1 MEELQSARN
10 ILSDE
15 IQKMQQDIKNLEVKQ
30 EATSQRCQ
38 ALEDQYGRL
47 ATVSLEIPYLFML
60 PDKYEWF
67 SGRES
72 ELENLDSLLKS
83 TETIS
88 ETKVQIASVCGLGGT
103 GKTSLAAEYAH
114 RSKDYFGG
122 GVFWFSGE
130 NSDNFARSVEE
141 HAVPFGTSHDASP
154 YRTLLKTLE
163 KISAIEKPWLL
174 VLDNMDEFDLSP
186 NMKILL
192 SGPWK
197 GRVKG
202 SGHILITTRRQPKV
216 MGKIIRNF
224 KKSKCLQLGCFS
236 PEDGKLF
243 VFKRTG
249 LICDNETSAKASK
262 LVETLGGLPLAL
274 EQACAYVSNLSCD
287 LTEYLEHYKKFSLEL
302 LDEEDATSVTLC
314 ESPERLAVRTTWLL
328 NFDYIKKST
337 KGNIAVRFLHACA
350 FFNPNEIQQE
360 LINPGKPPIEDEAYR
375 EYVDT
380 PLGSSLIFKLLTDF
394 SLFKKGKSSS
404 LTVHHL
410 VQEVIREE
418 LKSSDA
424 EISSLVDAIRFLS
437 FAFSKC
443 PSPDGLV
450 DSDIK
455 SRHDRASI
463 SATNPF
469 LFHTWQTL
477 CLHAQEVLSNF
488 KSFQVLDERILGPET
503 ARIIYE
509 LALDLNVRSKTDEA
523 RECFNF
529 AHKIIDLSKAPLT
542 ESELASLFPRE
553 VPLPESLRRY
563 IFYSCA
569 TPRDSTDSSTSDG
582 QERIGSKRKM
592 EEMQVNSDFRYQDSS
607 AMAEANSVEPNLL
620 YDRALAY
627 IHSKQYKNA
636 LAESENYIL
645 KRPTCWLGF
654 CTKALALH
662 GLNELWEAN
671 SFAAL
676 AFYYNRNVFRE
687 CQLFNDVFST
697 LEKRIHICDTSSRL
711 TDVLMKQTSQL
722 QADSESPS
730 RIIIIEPGD
739 YVVNSDDLSTY
750 SSQFFFKRFLSF
762 GLLIDDCILLGV
774 DRTKSSVVTLKNSH
788 PELRPRIGEQCHDC
802 VFWRN
807 VMVSNISFVIS
818 GGNWESQSDSTATW
832 TNCSFS
838 SILKEDKSNIFRC
851 LGTDTFRSCKFEN
864 CAGLLTLG
872 RTVLQKCVFSGS
884 ESSGVHVNKSARL
897 EMKECKVFGN
907 ETGIFIEKA
916 PESCNVTNCDI
927 FDNKWEGVSIHEATT
942 NVKVENC
949 RIYQNNRNGISV
961 QDSSSAIV
969 SKNEIFENGWRG
981 ISTVCNGRCTV
992 SHNKIYGNKSGGVQV
1007 VPVEKPLQPSI
1018 VQFNEIFEN
1027 RGHDIYCEI
1036 TIRDTP
1042 TETSVNLS
1050 SNGLQQLDYFHR
1062 NTDMFERAKCNKN
1075 KCYNNEDQDRSH
1087 KSDDYSDYC
1096 FYCRKKC
1103 SKKCKKCK
1111 VATYCNKECQKHDWE
1126 KHKKECRGLLKK
1138 STVCLDIP
1146 EKEGLDIAEHGI
1158 CLPETSPQHPGL
1170 APKGELFFSPPK
1182 SGDTFL
1188 VKLLAA
1194 DEEWH
1199 SNSDGPV
1206 FTICDRSR
1214 TINGVLDRKCYSKL
1228 FNIVRECGINSTF
1241 VDGWKKKFF
1250 WALHHEKDQT
1260 KLRVFVTKFPPHQD
1274 W

>member
-1 MEELQSARN
+1 MEELQSVRI

-47 ATVSLEIPYLFML
+47 ATVGVEIPYLFVL

-141 HAVPFGTSHDASP
+141 HAVRFGISHDASP
-154 YRTLLKTLE
+154 YRTLLETLE

-174 VLDNMDEFDLSP
+174 VLDNMDEFDLSL
-186 NMKILL
+186 NIKILL

-197 GRVKG
+197 GTVKG
-202 SGHILITTRRQPKV
+202 SGHILITTRREPKV

-224 KKSKCLQLGCFS
+224 KESKCLQLGCFS

-249 LICDNETSAKASK
+249 LICDTETSAKASK
-262 LVETLGGLPLAL
+262 LVETLGRLPLAL

-287 LTEYLEHYKKFSLEL
+287 LTEYVEHYKKFSLEL
-302 LDEEDATSVTLC
+302 LDEENATSVTLC
-314 ESPERLAVRTTWLL
+314 ESPQRLTVRTTWLL

-350 FFNPNEIQQE
+350 FFNSNEIQQE

-380 PLGSSLIFKLLTDF
+380 QLGSSHILKLLTDF

-418 LKSSDA
+418 LKSNDA

-443 PSPDGLV
+443 PSPGGLV

-477 CLHAQEVLSNF
+477 CLHAQEVLSNL

-509 LALDLNVRSKTDEA
+509 FALDLNVRSKTDEA

-542 ESELASLFPRE
+542 ESELANLFPRE

-569 TPRDSTDSSTSDG
+569 TPRDSIDSSTSDR
-582 QERIGSKRKM
+582 QEKTESKRKM
-592 EEMQVNSDFRYQDSS
+592 EKMHVNSDFRK

-627 IHSKQYKNA
+627 IHSKEYKNA
-636 LAESENYIL
+636 LAESEDYIL
-645 KRPTCWLGF
+645 NRPTCWLGF

-662 GLNELWEAN
+662 GLNDLWEAN

-730 RIIIIEPGD
+730 RIIIIKPGD
-739 YVVNSDDLSTY
+739 YVVNCDDLSIY
-750 SSQFFFKRFLSF
+750 SSHAIFKSPLSF
-762 GLLIDDCILLGV
+762 GLLIDNCILLGV
-774 DRTKSSVVTLKNSH
+774 DRTKSSVVTLKNSD
-788 PELRPRIGEQCHDC
+788 PGLRAKIGEACPDR

-838 SILKEDKSNIFRC
+838 SILEEDKSNIFRC

-884 ESSGVHVNKSARL
+884 ESSGVHVNTCACL

-907 ETGIFIEKA
+907 ETGIYIEKA

-927 FDNKWEGVSIHEATT
+927 FDHKWAGVSIHEATT

-949 RIYQNNRNGISV
+949 RIYQNNCNGIFV

-969 SKNEIFENGWRG
+969 SKNEIFENGWNG
-981 ISTVCNGRCTV
+981 ISTVCNSRCTV
-992 SHNKIYGNKSGGVQV
+992 SHNKIYGNKFGGVQV
-1007 VPVEKPLQPSI
+1007 VPVKKPFQPSI
-1018 VQFNEIFEN
+1018 VQFNEIFQN
-1027 RGHDIYCEI
+1027 RGYGIYCEMMI
-1036 TIRDTP
+1036 WDTP

-1050 SNGLQQLDYFHR
+1050 TNGLQQRNHFNR
-1062 NTDMFERAKCNKN
+1062 NTDMFQRAKCNEN
-1075 KCYNNEDQDRSH
+1075 KCYNNEDQDRGH
-1087 KSDDYSDYC
+1087 KSDDNLITVFIVVRSAQRYVRNAMSQHIVT
-1096 FYCRKKC
+1096 RNAK
-1103 SKKCKKCK
+1103 
-1111 VATYCNKECQKHDWE
+1111 NMI
-1126 KHKKECRGLLKK
+1126 GK
-1138 STVCLDIP
+1138 STR
-1146 EKEGLDIAEHGI
+1146 KNA
-1158 CLPETSPQHPGL
+1158 
-1170 APKGELFFSPPK
+1170 
-1182 SGDTFL
+1182 GD
-1188 VKLLAA
+1188 V
-1194 DEEWH
+1194 
-1199 SNSDGPV
+1199 
-1206 FTICDRSR
+1206 
-1214 TINGVLDRKCYSKL
+1214 
-1228 FNIVRECGINSTF
+1228 
-1241 VDGWKKKFF
+1241 
-1250 WALHHEKDQT
+1250 
-1260 KLRVFVTKFPPHQD
+1260 
-1274 W
+1274 

>member
-1 MEELQSARN
+1 
-10 ILSDE
+10 
-15 IQKMQQDIKNLEVKQ
+15 MQQDIKNLEVKQ

-38 ALEDQYGRL
+38 ALEGQYGRL
-47 ATVSLEIPYLFML
+47 ATVSVEIPYLFML

-67 SGRES
+67 SGRKC

-114 RSKDYFGG
+114 RSKDCFGG

-130 NSDNFARSVEE
+130 YPYNFARSVEE
-141 HAVPFGTSHDASP
+141 HAVRFGISHDASP
-154 YRTLLKTLE
+154 YRTLLETLE

-174 VLDNMDEFDLSP
+174 VLDNMDEFDLSL
-186 NMKILL
+186 NIKILL

-197 GRVKG
+197 GTVKG
-202 SGHILITTRRQPKV
+202 SGHILITTRREPKV

-224 KKSKCLQLGCFS
+224 KESKCLQLGCFS

-243 VFKRTG
+243 MFKRTG
-249 LICDNETSAKASK
+249 LICDSETSAKASK
-262 LVETLGGLPLAL
+262 LVETLGRLPLAL

-287 LTEYLEHYKKFSLEL
+287 LTEYVEHYKKFSLKL
-302 LDEEDATSVTLC
+302 LDEENATSVTLC
-314 ESPERLAVRTTWLL
+314 ESPQRLTVRTTWLL

-337 KGNIAVRFLHACA
+337 KGNIAVRFLYACA
-350 FFNPNEIQQE
+350 FFNSNEIQQE

-380 PLGSSLIFKLLTDF
+380 PLGSSHILKLLTDF

-418 LKSSDA
+418 LKSNDA

-443 PSPDGLV
+443 PSPGGLV

-477 CLHAQEVLSNF
+477 CLHAQEVLSNL

-509 LALDLNVRSKTDEA
+509 FALHLNVRSKTDEA

-569 TPRDSTDSSTSDG
+569 TPRDSTDSSTSDR
-582 QERIGSKRKM
+582 QEKTRSKRKM
-592 EEMQVNSDFRYQDSS
+592 EEMHVNSDFRK

-627 IHSKQYKNA
+627 IHSKEYKNA
-636 LAESENYIL
+636 LAESEDYIL

-654 CTKALALH
+654 CIKALALY
-662 GLNELWEAN
+662 GLNNLWEAN

-687 CQLFNDVFST
+687 CQLFNDVFSS

-711 TDVLMKQTSQL
+711 TGVLMKQTSQL

-739 YVVNSDDLSTY
+739 YVVNCDDLSIY
-750 SSQFFFKRFLSF
+750 SSHVIFKGPLSF

-774 DRTKSSVVTLKNSH
+774 DRTKSSVVTLKNSDSG
-788 PELRPRIGEQCHDC
+788 LWAIIGEACLDR

-807 VMVSNISFVIS
+807 VMVSNISFFIS
-818 GGNWESQSDSTATW
+818 GGNWESQSDSIATW

-838 SILKEDKSNIFRC
+838 SILEEDKSNIFRC

-884 ESSGVHVNKSARL
+884 EYSGVHVNTSARL

-907 ETGIFIEKA
+907 ETGIFICKA

-927 FDNKWEGVSIHEATT
+927 FDNKLEGVSIHEATT

-949 RIYQNNRNGISV
+949 RIYQNNCNGISV
-961 QDSSSAIV
+961 EDFSSAIV
-969 SKNEIFENGWRG
+969 SKNEIFENGWNG

-992 SHNKIYGNKSGGVQV
+992 SHNKIYGNKFSGVQV
-1007 VPVEKPLQPSI
+1007 VPVEKPFQPSI

-1027 RGHDIYCEI
+1027 RGHGIYCEMI
-1036 TIRDTP
+1036 IQDTP
-1042 TETSVNLS
+1042 TDTSVNLS
-1050 SNGLQQLDYFHR
+1050 TNGLQQLIHFNR
-1062 NTDMFERAKCNKN
+1062 NTDMFERAKCNEN

-1103 SKKCKKCK
+1103 SKKCSKICKKCE
-1111 VATYCNKECQKHDWE
+1111 VTTYCNKECQKHDRE
-1126 KHKKECRGLLKK
+1126 KHNKECRGLLNKF
-1138 STVCLDIP
+1138 TVCLNIPKKEPLEIVEHGVFGP
-1146 EKEGLDIAEHGI
+1146 EK
-1158 CLPETSPQHPGL
+1158 SPQQPGL
-1170 APKGELFFSPPK
+1170 AVKGELFFSPPK

-1188 VKLLAA
+1188 VKLVAA

-1214 TINGVLDRKCYSKL
+1214 TINGVLDRKCYSEL
-1228 FNIVRECGINSTF
+1228 FNIVRECGISGTVVNR
-1241 VDGWKKKFF
+1241 WKKKFF
-1250 WALHHEKDQT
+1250 WARLHEKDQT